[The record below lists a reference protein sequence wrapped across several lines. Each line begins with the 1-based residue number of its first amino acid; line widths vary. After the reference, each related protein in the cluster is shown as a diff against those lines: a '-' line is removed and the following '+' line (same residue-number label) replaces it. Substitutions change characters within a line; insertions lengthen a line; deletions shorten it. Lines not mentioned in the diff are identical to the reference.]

1 MPRKPKVSNLHHD
14 LLDGRGPQP
23 GVKGQQEVLRLQVTM
38 DDVQSAQ
45 GLQPVGWAGQEEM
58 VGQGGWAG
66 KEGWMGLG
74 MELMQSTTAY
84 VYGDS

>member
-1 MPRKPKVSNLHHD
+1 
-14 LLDGRGPQP
+14 
-23 GVKGQQEVLRLQVTM
+23 M

-58 VGQGGWAG
+58 VGQAGWAG